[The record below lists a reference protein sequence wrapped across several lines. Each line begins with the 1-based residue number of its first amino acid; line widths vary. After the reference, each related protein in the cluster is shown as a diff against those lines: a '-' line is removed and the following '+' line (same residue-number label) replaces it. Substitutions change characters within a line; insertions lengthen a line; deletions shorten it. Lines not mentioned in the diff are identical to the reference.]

1 MQRFAHYI
9 HNFNIQETNYRGQ
22 WESGGRFSSRLTR
35 HLYGKQTQEGRYIFG
50 GDRIPHPT
58 HRPGLIH
65 PLPRFPKEKGLI
77 ECNKKHAS
85 EILPLLEDLDI
96 ERTWGGIMPFSK
108 DGLPIIGKLEDSE
121 TPLYVCTGM
130 GGSGFCR
137 GPAAGILLGSFIA
150 DGRSHS
156 KLKNTYPYSLLEFTN
171 PNRFVDNK

>member
-1 MQRFAHYI
+1 MKILRNDY
-9 HNFNIQETNYRGQ
+9 T
-22 WESGGRFSSRLTR
+22 
-35 HLYGKQTQEGRYIFG
+35 
-50 GDRIPHPT
+50 
-58 HRPGLIH
+58 
-65 PLPRFPKEKGLI
+65 PRFPKEKGLI
-77 ECNKKHAS
+77 ESNKKHAS
-85 EILPLLEDLDI
+85 EVLPLLEDLDI

-108 DGLPIIGKLEDSE
+108 DGIPIIGKLEDSE

-156 KLKNTYPYSLLEFTN
+156 NLKNSYPYSLLEFTN